1 MDVKSAFVNGELGK
15 EVYVRQSPD
24 FCRAGHKEKVLI
36 RLRKAFYG
44 LHQASIVCNVKLN
57 RNLGKLSFTLCI
69 SEDITYTRGVGA
81 SCMVMALYVDD
92 PIITSISSEH
102 IGVFK
107 GEMRRLFDISD
118 WLALILPWDYK
129 VEQRRDVVT
138 LS

>member
-1 MDVKSAFVNGELGK
+1 
-15 EVYVRQSPD
+15 
-24 FCRAGHKEKVLI
+24 
-36 RLRKAFYG
+36 
-44 LHQASIVCNVKLN
+44 
-57 RNLGKLSFTLCI
+57 
-69 SEDITYTRGVGA
+69 
-81 SCMVMALYVDD
+81 MVMALYVDD

-129 VEQRRDVVT
+129 VEQRRDAVT